1 MKKLQRIVTVGML
14 GCMLALSG
22 CGSGGEST
30 TAAGNAATEA
40 AKTTENKTESTA
52 DTKKDTEPG
61 DAAVPDNE
69 ENWYFKKGDVKI
81 YMYAPAD
88 PVIEALGAYKG
99 EPFES
104 PSCAFDGVDI
114 AYSYPGFD
122 LYVFDNKGE
131 RVITQ
136 VVLRDDTVQTAEG
149 AYIGMDLGH
158 VEKLYTAV
166 EDGKNNLQ
174 LTKGNCTLMI
184 IFKDDVVTS
193 IQYSAKIDE

>member
-22 CGSGGEST
+22 CGSGGKST
-30 TAAGNAATEA
+30 AAAGNAATEA

-52 DTKKDTEPG
+52 DTKKDTEAG

-88 PVIEALGAYKG
+88 PILEALGDYK
-99 EPFES
+99 EKFES
-104 PSCAFDGVDI
+104 PSCAFDGTDI
-114 AYSYPGFD
+114 AYYYPGFY
-122 LYVFDNKGE
+122 LYVFDDKGE
-131 RVITQ
+131 RVVTQ
-136 VVLRDDTVQTAEG
+136 VALKDDTVQTAEG
-149 AYIGMDLGH
+149 VYIGMDKES
-158 VEKLYTAV
+158 VEKIYTAV

-184 IFKDDVVTS
+184 IFEDGVVTS
-193 IQYSAKIDE
+193 IQYSAKTDE